1 MKILYN
7 TTALIFML
15 IAAGLFISD
24 VNGIETNNLYLLFS
38 IQSGVMYVM
47 AKIEELDE
55 KLKKQKNE

>member
-55 KLKKQKNE
+55 KLKK

>member
-47 AKIEELDE
+47 AKIEELEE